1 MPTITTTVVAKQ
13 PSSSFLRG
21 EHVLQSL
28 LEQMGIQINNEQ
40 FEQCAK
46 RINASDCHA
55 ATDTHSEK
63 CVYCPNN
70 ISGGATSPSSSRR
83 DQEDHSLMDTEN
95 EMEGVCLPAAV
106 FALACPKSSRSLLSK
121 RV

>member
-1 MPTITTTVVAKQ
+1 M
-13 PSSSFLRG
+13 
-21 EHVLQSL
+21 LQSL

-40 FEQCAK
+40 FELCAN

-55 ATDTHSEK
+55 ATDAHSEK
-63 CVYCPNN
+63 CVYCPN
-70 ISGGATSPSSSRR
+70 ISGGATSSSSSSSRR

>member
-1 MPTITTTVVAKQ
+1 M
-13 PSSSFLRG
+13 
-21 EHVLQSL
+21 LQSL

-40 FEQCAK
+40 FEQCAN

-55 ATDTHSEK
+55 TADAHSEK
-63 CVYCPNN
+63 CVYCPN
-70 ISGGATSPSSSRR
+70 ISGGATSSSSSRR